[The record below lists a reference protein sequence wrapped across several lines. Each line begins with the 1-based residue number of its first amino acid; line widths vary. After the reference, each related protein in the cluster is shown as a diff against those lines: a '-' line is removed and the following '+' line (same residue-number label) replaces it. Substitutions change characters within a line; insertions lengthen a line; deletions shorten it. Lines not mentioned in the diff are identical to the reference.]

1 MGGRGMSELEAKVLP
16 EATVARL
23 TQYLRALNA
32 LESRGMERTSSG
44 VLAKESGVNPAILR
58 KDLSWLGSYGTRGV
72 GYVVRELSEHI
83 NNTLGLNRDW
93 RVLILGAGNLG
104 RALSG
109 YAGFTTRG
117 FKVRA
122 ILDVS
127 PDLVGTDVGNLHVES
142 RNDLAEVVRREEINI
157 AVLAV
162 PGDAAQDLIYELGE
176 LGVNSVLSF
185 APKPLVVP
193 RGMNLR
199 RVDLSTELQ
208 ILAYLAV
215 QP

>member
-1 MGGRGMSELEAKVLP
+1 MAEAEAKVLP

-23 TQYLRALNA
+23 THYLRALNA
-32 LESRGMERTSSG
+32 LEAQGLERTSSG
-44 VLAKESGVNPAILR
+44 VLAKEAGVNPAILR

-72 GYVVRELSEHI
+72 GYVVRELAEHI

-109 YAGFTTRG
+109 YAGFAIRG
-117 FKVRA
+117 FKVQA
-122 ILDVS
+122 ILDVDPAMIGS
-127 PDLVGTDVGNLHVES
+127 RVGQLQVEDS
-142 RNDLAEVVRREEINI
+142 RDLASVVEREEINI

-162 PGDAAQDLIYELGE
+162 PGQAAQDLIYELSD

-193 RGMNLR
+193 RGMNVR

-215 QP
+215 QS

>member
-83 NNTLGLNRDW
+83 KNTLGLNRDW